1 MHLSRTDAGRLM
13 VLCPYVYLI
22 MRHDIPPLALQ
33 PSEIHST
40 HWVPMRGLLTSA
52 LRRPVYSDVSDRFTR
67 QRQPF
72 IRLLIRAII
81 GQMLFGAV
89 KLKPTESLYC
99 SSRPN
104 YIPEENNPVSLSGF
118 VAEALKTGF
127 LGAQSDEDDQP
138 LLLWGLTL
146 GIMADL
152 LELVD
157 MHGSSKLWSWPT
169 FSPWDMRLIIWLMT
183 YKFRSR
189 KLQELTTTTW
199 RPGSRGR
206 NGVTIGGLDATTFT
220 TSQARKPEASV
231 AGVAAMHLLNGYS
244 DQLQR
249 AVLVSL
255 LLRLAVGT
263 TFTAFFVRKY
273 RRSRL

>member
-1 MHLSRTDAGRLM
+1 M
-13 VLCPYVYLI
+13 VLCPYVYLM
-22 MRHDIPPLALQ
+22 MRHDLPPLALQ

-40 HWVPMRGLLTSA
+40 HWVPMRGLLTPA
-52 LRRPVYSDVSDRFTR
+52 LRRPVYTDATDRFTR

-72 IRLLIRAII
+72 IRLLIRAIA

-104 YIPEENNPVSLSGF
+104 YIRAENESISLSSF
-118 VAEALKTGF
+118 VTDVLRTGSM
-127 LGAQSDEDDQP
+127 GVQSDEDDQP

-146 GIMADL
+146 GILADL
-152 LELVD
+152 LELID
-157 MHGSSKLWSWPT
+157 MSGTSKLWSWPT
-169 FSPWDMRLIIWLMT
+169 FSPWDMRFLIWLMT

-189 KLQELTTTTW
+189 KLRDLTRSTG
-199 RPGSRGR
+199 RPGSEGR
-206 NGVTIGGLDATTFT
+206 NGVTIGGLDGTTFT
-220 TSQARKPEASV
+220 TSQARNSEASA
-231 AGVAAMHLLNGYS
+231 AGVAAMHLLDGYS

-249 AVLVSL
+249 AVIVALSL
-255 LLRLAVGT
+255 RFAVGT
-263 TFTAFFVRKY
+263 TLTAFLVRKH